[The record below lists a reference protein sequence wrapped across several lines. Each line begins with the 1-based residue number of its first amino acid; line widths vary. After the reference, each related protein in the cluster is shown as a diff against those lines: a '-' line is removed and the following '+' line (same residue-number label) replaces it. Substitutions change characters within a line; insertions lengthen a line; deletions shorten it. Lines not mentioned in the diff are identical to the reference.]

1 MNSLLSK
8 LMLVLVVLTLAFFQS
23 CEKPS
28 KFKSQIQI
36 NEPRR
41 VSVFLT
47 DGPMDLKNVFIDVQ
61 KVEIKIDSDSTSH
74 KDDDDDDNDDDDD
87 DDKDDKDDDDHL
99 KDKDK
104 YGEWKTLVFE
114 PRVIDVL
121 TLQNGAETLLGSIEV
136 LRDVEK
142 VRITLGSNNTVVDEN
157 DSTHNLVLVNSTNN
171 LLYIKIGD
179 DDCDRNDTTKAEEI
193 RVDFDLSKSIQ
204 YINGQYYL
212 KPKLHSFSNS
222 GYGEIEGKVLP
233 VGIKAKLTISNG
245 QGDPTFGYPDKKGRF
260 KVRGLKAGTYSILF
274 EAEGKTSKTLTGI
287 EVRKGKEV
295 ELKTVTLN

>member
-8 LMLVLVVLTLAFFQS
+8 VSLVLLVLTLTLLQS

-28 KFKSQIQI
+28 KFKSQLQI
-36 NEPRR
+36 DEPRK

-61 KVEIKIDSDSTSH
+61 KVEIKIDNDSSSSS
-74 KDDDDDDNDDDDD
+74 DDDDDE
-87 DDKDDKDDDDHL
+87 DDKDDDDHL
-99 KDKDK
+99 SDRDEH
-104 YGEWKTLVFE
+104 GEWKTLVFE
-114 PRVIDVL
+114 PKVIDVL
-121 TLQNGAETLLGSIEV
+121 KLQNGAEMLLGSIDV

-142 VRITLGSNNTVVDEN
+142 VRVTLGPNNTVVDEN
-157 DSTHNLVLVNSTNN
+157 DVTHNLVLNNTTNN

-179 DDCDRNDTTKAEEI
+179 DDCDKDDSTNSEEI

-204 YINGQYYL
+204 FLNGKYYL

-233 VGIKAKLTISNG
+233 EGIKAKVTISNG
-245 QGDPTFGYPDKKGRF
+245 QGEPSIGYPDKKGRF
-260 KVRGLKAGTYSILF
+260 KVRGLKAGTYSVLF
-274 EAEGKTSKTLTGI
+274 EAAGRTSKTVNGV
-287 EVRKGKEV
+287 EVRKGKDV
-295 ELKTVTLN
+295 ELNTITLN

>member
-1 MNSLLSK
+1 
-8 LMLVLVVLTLAFFQS
+8 VLIVLTLTIFQS

-28 KFKSQIQI
+28 KFKTQSQVDDA
-36 NEPRR
+36 RK

-61 KVEIKIDSDSTSH
+61 KVEIKIDNDSSSSNSD
-74 KDDDDDDNDDDDD
+74 DDDDD
-87 DDKDDKDDDDHL
+87 DDKDDHL
-99 KDKDK
+99 KDRDEH
-104 YGEWKTLVFE
+104 GEWKTLVFE
-114 PRVIDVL
+114 PKVIDVL
-121 TLQNGAETLLGSIEV
+121 KLQNGVEMLLGSIEV

-142 VRITLGSNNTVVDEN
+142 VRVTLGNNNTVVDEK
-157 DSTHNLVLVNSTNN
+157 DSTHSLILSNATNN

-179 DDCDRNDTTKAEEI
+179 DDCDKNDTTKSEEI

-204 YINGQYYL
+204 FLNGKYYL

-233 VGIKAKLTISNG
+233 EGIKAKVTISNG
-245 QGDPTFGYPDKKGRF
+245 QGEPTIGFPDKKGRF
-260 KVRGLKAGTYSILF
+260 RVRGLKAGTYSVLF
-274 EAEGKTSKTLTGI
+274 EATGRTSKTVNGV
-287 EVRKGKEV
+287 EVRKGKDV

>member
-8 LMLVLVVLTLAFFQS
+8 LSLVLFVLTLTFIQS

-28 KFKSQIQI
+28 KFKTQSQVDEQ
-36 NEPRR
+36 RK

-61 KVEIKIDSDSTSH
+61 KVEIKIDNESSSSSD
-74 KDDDDDDNDDDDD
+74 DDDDD
-87 DDKDDKDDDDHL
+87 DDKDDDDHL
-99 KDKDK
+99 SDKDEH
-104 YGEWKTLVFE
+104 GEWKTLVFE
-114 PRVIDVL
+114 PKVIDVL
-121 TLQNGAETLLGSIEV
+121 KLQNGAEMLLGSIDV
-136 LRDVEK
+136 LKDVEK
-142 VRITLGSNNTVVDEN
+142 VRVTLGPNNTVVDEN
-157 DSTHNLVLVNSTNN
+157 DVTHNLVLNNATNN

-179 DDCDRNDTTKAEEI
+179 DDCDKNDDTKTEEI

-204 YINGQYYL
+204 FLNGKYYL

-233 VGIKAKLTISNG
+233 AGIKAKVTISNG
-245 QGDPTFGYPDKKGRF
+245 QGDPSIAFPDKKGRF
-260 KVRGLKAGTYSILF
+260 KVRGLKAGTYSLLF
-274 EAEGKTSKTLTGI
+274 EAAGKTSKTVSGV

-295 ELKTVTLN
+295 ELNTITLN

>member
-8 LMLVLVVLTLAFFQS
+8 VSLVLLVLTLTFLQS

-28 KFKSQIQI
+28 KFKSQLQVD
-36 NEPRR
+36 EPRK

-61 KVEIKIDSDSTSH
+61 KVEIKIDNDSSSSDS
-74 KDDDDDDNDDDDD
+74 DDDNYE
-87 DDKDDKDDDDHL
+87 DKDDDDHL
-99 KDKDK
+99 KDRDK
-104 YGEWKTLVFE
+104 HGEWKTLVFE
-114 PRVIDVL
+114 PQVIDVL
-121 TLQNGAETLLGSIEV
+121 KLQNGVEMLLGSIEV

-142 VRITLGSNNTVVDEN
+142 VRVTLGNNNTVVDEK
-157 DSTHNLVLVNSTNN
+157 DSTHNLILSNATNN

-179 DDCDRNDTTKAEEI
+179 DDCDKNDSTKSEEI

-204 YINGQYYL
+204 FLNGKYYL

-233 VGIKAKLTISNG
+233 EGIKAKVTISNG
-245 QGDPTFGYPDKKGRF
+245 QGEPSIGYPDKKGRF
-260 KVRGLKAGTYSILF
+260 KVRGLKAGTYSVLF
-274 EAEGKTSKTLTGI
+274 EAAGRTSKTVNGV
-287 EVRKGKEV
+287 EVRKGKDV
-295 ELKTVTLN
+295 ELNTVTLN

>member
-1 MNSLLSK
+1 MNSLISK
-8 LMLVLVVLTLAFFQS
+8 VSLLLIVLALTIFQS

-28 KFKSQIQI
+28 KFKTQSQVDDA
-36 NEPRR
+36 RK

-61 KVEIKIDSDSTSH
+61 KVEIKIDNDSSSSDS
-74 KDDDDDDNDDDDD
+74 DDDNDD
-87 DDKDDKDDDDHL
+87 DDKDDDDHL
-99 KDKDK
+99 KDRDEH
-104 YGEWKTLVFE
+104 GEWKTLVFE
-114 PRVIDVL
+114 PKVIDVL
-121 TLQNGAETLLGSIEV
+121 KLQNGVEMLLGSIEV

-142 VRITLGSNNTVVDEN
+142 VRVTLGNNNKVVDEK
-157 DSTHNLVLVNSTNN
+157 DSTHSLILSNATNN

-179 DDCDRNDTTKAEEI
+179 DDCDKNDDTKTEEI

-204 YINGQYYL
+204 FLNGKYYL

-233 VGIKAKLTISNG
+233 EGIKAKVTISNG
-245 QGDPTFGYPDKKGRF
+245 QGEPSVGFPDKKGRF
-260 KVRGLKAGTYSILF
+260 RVRGLKAGTYSVLF
-274 EAEGKTSKTLTGI
+274 EAAGRTSKTINGV
-287 EVRKGKEV
+287 EVRKGKDV

>member
-1 MNSLLSK
+1 MNSLISRVS
-8 LMLVLVVLTLAFFQS
+8 LVLIILTLTIFQS

-28 KFKSQIQI
+28 KFKNQTQVDDA
-36 NEPRR
+36 RK

-61 KVEIKIDSDSTSH
+61 KVEIKIDNDSSSSNS
-74 KDDDDDDNDDDDD
+74 DDDDDD
-87 DDKDDKDDDDHL
+87 DDKDDDDHL
-99 KDKDK
+99 KDRDEH
-104 YGEWKTLVFE
+104 GEWKTLVFE
-114 PRVIDVL
+114 PKVIDVL
-121 TLQNGAETLLGSIEV
+121 KLQNGVEMLLGSIEV

-142 VRITLGSNNTVVDEN
+142 VRVTLGNNNTVVDEK
-157 DSTHNLVLVNSTNN
+157 DSTHSLILSNATNN

-179 DDCDRNDTTKAEEI
+179 DDCDKNDSTKSEEI

-204 YINGQYYL
+204 FLNGKYYL

-233 VGIKAKLTISNG
+233 EGIKAKVTISNG
-245 QGDPTFGYPDKKGRF
+245 QGEPSVGFPDKKGRF
-260 KVRGLKAGTYSILF
+260 RVRGLKAGTYSVLF
-274 EAEGKTSKTLTGI
+274 EAAGRTSKTINGV
-287 EVRKGKEV
+287 EVRKGKDV

>member
-8 LMLVLVVLTLAFFQS
+8 LSLVLIALTLAFIQS

-28 KFKSQIQI
+28 KFKTQSEVDEQ
-36 NEPRR
+36 RK

-61 KVEIKIDSDSTSH
+61 KVEIKIDNDSSSSDS
-74 KDDDDDDNDDDDD
+74 DDDD
-87 DDKDDKDDDDHL
+87 DDKDDDDHL
-99 KDKDK
+99 SNKDEH
-104 YGEWKTLVFE
+104 GEWKTLVFE
-114 PRVIDVL
+114 PKAIDVL
-121 TLQNGAETLLGSIEV
+121 KLQNGAEMLLGSIDV
-136 LRDVEK
+136 LKEVEK
-142 VRITLGSNNTVVDEN
+142 VRVTLGPNNTVVDEN
-157 DSTHNLVLVNSTNN
+157 DVTHNLVLNNATNN

-179 DDCDRNDTTKAEEI
+179 DDCDKNDTTKSEEI

-204 YINGQYYL
+204 FLNGKYYL

-233 VGIKAKLTISNG
+233 AGIKAKVTISNG
-245 QGDPTFGYPDKKGRF
+245 QGDPSIAFPDKKGRF
-260 KVRGLKAGTYSILF
+260 KVRGLKAGTYSLLF
-274 EAEGKTSKTLTGI
+274 EAAGKTSKTVSGV

-295 ELKTVTLN
+295 ELNTITLN